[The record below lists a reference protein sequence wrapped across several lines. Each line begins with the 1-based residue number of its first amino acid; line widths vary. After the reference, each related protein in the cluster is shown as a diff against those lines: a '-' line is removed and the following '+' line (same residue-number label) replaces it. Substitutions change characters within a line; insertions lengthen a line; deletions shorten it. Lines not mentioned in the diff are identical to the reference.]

1 MTNNDP
7 DTSGGNAATSSNLRS
22 AFPHLLVHTRM
33 NQVDLAAPI
42 CATEG
47 LGAIVCMSRKSG
59 RAEAVDLAARFE
71 AAGGQPGNLLFD
83 ANRYSGKRRA
93 IGADGMSTS
102 WVRLQ
107 TNAGIANPLTDG
119 GYIPEGRFD
128 ALNDVLRTSADM
140 GPHVIAT
147 IAVANQFMHK
157 HVNRLID
164 AVNEAGITVG
174 LMVEHSNDP
183 FGPRR
188 NVTGLT
194 KILTE
199 VEVPVALMR
208 SDISVV
214 GALAWGARA
223 GAFGTA
229 TSLRHIFPVGS
240 GGPTPTPSTS
250 ALVRDTLSMNK
261 LSKIDDAMH
270 RLPDDVLWSCR
281 CAVCYGR
288 PLSWIRSE
296 NDAFRHSLSV
306 VADLAAE
313 VTDER
318 LSIFESRQ
326 LWLSM
331 CHVAQSR
338 TLEIDAE
345 TRGAWGEAQ
354 DFLGAWAAQPI
365 GQKVTV

>member
-1 MTNNDP
+1 MTSSDP
-7 DTSGGNAATSSNLRS
+7 IPSGGNVATSNRLSS

-33 NQVDLAAPI
+33 NQLDLAAPV
-42 CATEG
+42 CGTEG
-47 LGAIVCMSRKSG
+47 LGAIVCISHKSG
-59 RAEAVDLAARFE
+59 RTDAVGLAARF
-71 AAGGQPGNLLFD
+71 AVAGGHPARLLFD

-93 IGADGMSTS
+93 IGADGMSAS

-107 TNAGIANPLTDG
+107 TNAGIVNPLTDG
-119 GYIPEGRFD
+119 GYVPEGRFD
-128 ALNDVLRTSADM
+128 ALRDVLQSAADM
-140 GPHVIAT
+140 GEHVIAT
-147 IAVANQFMHK
+147 LAVANQFMHK
-157 HVNRLID
+157 DVYRLIE
-164 AVNEAGITVG
+164 AVNEAGVAVG

-188 NVTGLT
+188 NVAGLI
-194 KILTE
+194 KILSET
-199 VEVPVALMR
+199 EVPVALMR

-229 TSLRHIFPVGS
+229 TSLRHIYPVGS
-240 GGPTPTPSTS
+240 GGPTNTPSTS
-250 ALVRDTLSMNK
+250 ALVRDTLSLSK

-270 RLPDDVLWSCR
+270 RLPDDILWSCQ

-288 PLSWIRSE
+288 PLNWIRTE

-318 LSIFESRQ
+318 LSVIERRR

-331 CHVAQSR
+331 CHMAQNR
-338 TLEIDAE
+338 TLEIDAA

-365 GQKVTV
+365 YQKVTV

>member
-1 MTNNDP
+1 MTSNDP
-7 DTSGGNAATSSNLRS
+7 HSSGGNDATGNLSS

-42 CATEG
+42 CATEE

-59 RAEAVDLAARFE
+59 RAEAEDLAARFT
-71 AAGGQPGNLLFD
+71 AAGGHAANLLFD
-83 ANRYSGKRRA
+83 ANRYSGKRRT
-93 IGADGMSTS
+93 IGADGMRTS

-107 TNAGIANPLTDG
+107 SNAGIPSPLTDG
-119 GYIPEGRFD
+119 GYVPQGRFD
-128 ALNDVLRTSADM
+128 ALHDVLRVSADM

-147 IAVANQFMHK
+147 LAIANQFLHK
-157 HVNRLID
+157 DVTRLVD
-164 AVNEAGITVG
+164 AVNDAGIAVG

-188 NVTGLT
+188 NVAGLT
-194 KILTE
+194 KLLAE
-199 VEVPVALMR
+199 AEVPVALMR

-240 GGPTPTPSTS
+240 GGPTPAPSIS
-250 ALVRDTLSMNK
+250 ALVRNTLSMSK

-306 VADLAAE
+306 VADLAVE
-313 VTDER
+313 VTDEQ
-318 LSIFESRQ
+318 LSVIERRQ
-326 LWLSM
+326 LWLSI
-331 CHVAQSR
+331 CQNAQSR
-338 TLEIDAE
+338 TFEIDAE
-345 TRGAWGEAQ
+345 TRGAWGEPQ
-354 DFLGAWAAQPI
+354 GFLGAWTAQPI
-365 GQKVTV
+365 GQKVVV